1 MRTRKKDIIELA
13 LAEDIDK
20 GDLTAKWFT
29 KEGAQASAKIVARQ
43 SGVLAGVQ
51 VAAEV
56 FKRVDDSLQ
65 VEETK
70 PDGFA
75 FSKGDVVLSVQGSAA
90 SILTAERTALNFIQR
105 LSGIATITSTYVEAV
120 RGTKAVILD
129 TRKTTP
135 GLRLLEKAAVAAGGA
150 KNHRI
155 GLYDMFMVKDN
166 HLAAGLHLT
175 TLQEMIDRARL
186 ANPRIRVELEA
197 DTLDQVQSFFHLRG
211 VDVIL
216 LDNMPLA
223 AMRMA
228 VKMCPP
234 EIQLEASGNVNLET
248 VRAIAETGVHFIS
261 VGALTHSA
269 PSVDFGLDFVPQKIV
284 EPPPEPI
291 PEPTPEL
298 KVRKQYAR
306 KAKSSR
312 KSSSRESVESR
323 EIGKS
328 TPQDQK
334 PVG

>member
-20 GDLTAKWFT
+20 GDLTVKWFT
-29 KEGAQASAKIVARQ
+29 TEGAQASARIVARQ

-56 FKRVDDSLQ
+56 FKRVDDSLH
-65 VEETK
+65 VEERK
-70 PDGFA
+70 SDGFA
-75 FSKGDVVLSVQGSAA
+75 FSKGDVVLSVEGSAA

-105 LSGIATITSTYVEAV
+105 LSGIATITRTYVEAV

-135 GLRLLEKAAVAAGGA
+135 GMRLLEKAAVAAGGGR
-150 KNHRI
+150 NHRM

-175 TLQEMIDRARL
+175 TLQEKIDQARS
-186 ANPRIRVELEA
+186 ANPRVRVELEA
-197 DTLDQVQSFFHLRG
+197 DTLDQVQSFYHLRG

-223 AMRMA
+223 SIRLA
-228 VKMCPP
+228 VKLCPP

-248 VRAIAETGVHFIS
+248 VRAIAETGVHLIS

-269 PSVDFGLDFVPQKIV
+269 PSVDFGLDFIPQPV
-284 EPPPEPI
+284 VVPEPM
-291 PEPTPEL
+291 PEPMPEL
-298 KVRKQYAR
+298 KQRRKYVRKVKPAR
-306 KAKSSR
+306 KSPSP
-312 KSSSRESVESR
+312 ESVESR
-323 EIGKS
+323 EVGGS
-328 TPQDQK
+328 NPPDQK
-334 PVG
+334 PAG

>member
-1 MRTRKKDIIELA
+1 
-13 LAEDIDK
+13 
-20 GDLTAKWFT
+20 
-29 KEGAQASAKIVARQ
+29 
-43 SGVLAGVQ
+43 
-51 VAAEV
+51 
-56 FKRVDDSLQ
+56 
-65 VEETK
+65 
-70 PDGFA
+70 
-75 FSKGDVVLSVQGSAA
+75 
-90 SILTAERTALNFIQR
+90 
-105 LSGIATITSTYVEAV
+105 
-120 RGTKAVILD
+120 
-129 TRKTTP
+129 
-135 GLRLLEKAAVAAGGA
+135 
-150 KNHRI
+150 
-155 GLYDMFMVKDN
+155 
-166 HLAAGLHLT
+166 
-175 TLQEMIDRARL
+175 MIDRARA

-197 DTLDQVQSFFHLRG
+197 DTLDQVKSFFLLRG
-211 VDVIL
+211 VDVML

-284 EPPPEPI
+284 EPTPEPI

-323 EIGKS
+323 ELGES

>member
-20 GDLTAKWFT
+20 GDLTVKWFT
-29 KEGAQASAKIVARQ
+29 NEGAQASAKIVARQ

-56 FKRVDDSLQ
+56 FKRVDDSLR
-65 VEETK
+65 VEEGK
-70 PDGFA
+70 SDGFA
-75 FSKGDVVLSVQGSAA
+75 FSKGDVVLSVEGSAA

-105 LSGIATITSTYVEAV
+105 LSGIATITRTYVEAV

-135 GLRLLEKAAVAAGGA
+135 GMRLLEKAAVAAGGGR
-150 KNHRI
+150 NHRM

-175 TLQEMIDRARL
+175 TLQEKIDQARS
-186 ANPRIRVELEA
+186 ANPRVRVELEA
-197 DTLDQVQSFFHLRG
+197 DTLDQVQSFYHLRG

-223 AMRMA
+223 SIRLA
-228 VKMCPP
+228 VKLCPP

-248 VRAIAETGVHFIS
+248 VRAIAETGVHLIS

-269 PSVDFGLDFVPQKIV
+269 PSVDFGLDFLPQPV
-284 EPPPEPI
+284 VA
-291 PEPTPEL
+291 PEPTLEL
-298 KVRKQYAR
+298 KQRRKYVRKV
-306 KAKSSR
+306 KPGR
-312 KSSSRESVESR
+312 KSPSPESVESR
-323 EIGKS
+323 EVGGS
-328 TPQDQK
+328 NPPDQK
-334 PVG
+334 PAG